1 MTSILLSLSAHAPR
15 ALQVFEWLM
24 FSDSRRDAHRFA
36 DAVRAAVADGRAKDY
51 RRFRTW
57 AAGVDERPRP
67 KDPLA
72 GRAGGGKRK
81 SKAAANE
88 QALVAQIRCATTCS
102 KPPLRNG
109 ACALHRSQVPSKR
122 SHAWVSAV

>member
-57 AAGVDERPRP
+57 AAGVDKRLRP

-72 GRAGGGKRK
+72 ARARGGKRK
-81 SKAAANE
+81 SKVAADE
-88 QALVAQIRCATTCS
+88 QALVAQIRCAATCS
-102 KPPLRNG
+102 KPPLRISAN
-109 ACALHRSQVPSKR
+109 AHNRSQATPQR
-122 SHAWVSAV
+122 SLAWGSAV